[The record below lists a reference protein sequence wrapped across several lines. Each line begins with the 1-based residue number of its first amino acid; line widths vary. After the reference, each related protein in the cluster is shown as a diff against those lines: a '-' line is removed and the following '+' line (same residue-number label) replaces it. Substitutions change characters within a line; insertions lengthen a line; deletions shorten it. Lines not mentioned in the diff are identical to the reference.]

1 MMRSL
6 RNRLILSHVLPLV
19 ILIPLVG
26 VAMVYL
32 LETRVLLPSI
42 YDNLVDDATLMAEVT
57 SSIPEIWVDPT
68 LAQLFVQGADPYLG
82 ARITLVGTDGLILGS
97 SDPSDARLIGK
108 KIELP
113 NLAGTQRGDF
123 VELQEGPLA
132 EVFTPVFAASGTWM
146 GVIRL
151 TTPVLTV
158 SQQIYQLRYLLGG
171 VVLVGVLAGIGLGY
185 YLAISINRPMQ
196 RVTQAIR
203 ALEQGDF
210 QSNLSED
217 GPEEVRTLAVA
228 VNALVERL
236 QILEEHRKQLLANLV
251 HELGRP
257 LGALN
262 SATQALIK
270 GADRDPELAANLIHG
285 IQGEINRMRRL
296 LNDLAGLYGQ
306 VLGALELERQPIAI
320 SDWLHTV
327 LLPWQIAAQEKDLVW
342 TDNIPQELP
351 ILKIDPDRLAQ
362 AVGNLCSN
370 AVKFTP
376 QGGLVSISAGLEN
389 GRLWIRI
396 QDNGPGIPSEL
407 HKMIFQPF
415 FRGSHARIIQG
426 MGLGL
431 TIANEIVTAH
441 GGQITLD
448 SSPGQG
454 AQFNLWLPLQD

>member
-42 YDNLVDDATLMAEVT
+42 YDNLVADATLMAEVT

-82 ARITLVGTDGLILGS
+82 ARITLLGIDGHILGS
-97 SDPSDARLIGK
+97 SDSSNAHLIGQ

-113 NLAGTQRGDF
+113 NLSGTHRGDF
-123 VELQEGPLA
+123 IELREGPLA
-132 EVFTPVFAASGTWM
+132 EVFTPVFAANGAWM

-171 VVLVGVLAGIGLGY
+171 VVLLGLLAGIGLGS
-185 YLAISINRPMQ
+185 YLAISINRPVQ

-210 QSNLSED
+210 QSGLSEE

-228 VNALVERL
+228 VNALVDRL
-236 QILEEHRKQLLANLV
+236 RTLEEHRKQLLANLV

-270 GADRDPELAANLIHG
+270 GADQDPELAADLILG

-306 VLGALELERQPIAI
+306 VLGALELERQPIEI

-327 LLPWQIAAQEKDLVW
+327 LFSWQVAAQEKGLAW
-342 TDNIPQELP
+342 TEEISEGLP
-351 ILKIDPDRLAQ
+351 VLNLDPDRLAQ

-370 AVKFTP
+370 AIKFTP
-376 QGGLVSISAGLEN
+376 QGGQVTVSAGL
-389 GRLWIRI
+389 GADRLWIRVR
-396 QDNGPGIPSEL
+396 DSGPGIPPENRDL
-407 HKMIFQPF
+407 IFQPF

-431 TIANEIVTAH
+431 TIANEIATAH
-441 GGQITLD
+441 GGQITVD
-448 SSPGQG
+448 PVPGQG
-454 AQFNLWLPLQD
+454 SQFTLWLPFQN